1 VSESDA
7 QPPAAP
13 DSAAKAQRR
22 ARLGFAADVVLLGV
36 CGYVLASDA
45 GAALSG
51 EVDMDARMG
60 AFLLNLTAAFVL
72 LRRLLIAVQALLP
85 GPGVWRMAALGRWVL
100 LITVPLIVAGY
111 LEKLNYRA
119 HRLHVDALAADVA
132 ARIARAN
139 TTQRRLTPAD
149 LNDLAGPYLRTLR
162 VRTDTGAFLLE
173 VALPGLDVDGY
184 TGRYASTEGRWLVQH
199 NDEETVPAPDFT
211 RSGPLL
217 VCRRADSMT
226 RCEAS

>member
-1 VSESDA
+1 MSEPDP

-22 ARLGFAADVVLLGV
+22 ARLGLAADIVLLGV
-36 CGYVLASDA
+36 CGYLLASDTS
-45 GAALSG
+45 AALSG

-72 LRRLLIAVQALLP
+72 LRRLLIAAQALLS
-85 GPGVWRMAALGRWVL
+85 GPGVWRMAGLGRWAL
-100 LITVPLIVAGY
+100 LVTMPLIVAGY
-111 LEKLNYRA
+111 LEKLNYQA
-119 HRLHVDALAADVA
+119 HRAHVDALADDVA

-139 TTQRRLTPAD
+139 ATQRTLTPAD

-199 NDEETVPAPDFT
+199 NDEEPVPAPDFT
-211 RSGPLL
+211 HSGPLL
-217 VCRRADSMT
+217 VCRRADGMT
-226 RCEAS
+226 HCDAS